1 MASSKSKKSWT
12 SKPSNAVDEKPKR
25 IEIVRTITIS
35 HSLLALSQATI
46 KKTITA
52 GVKSQAMLE
61 YDGFEQQRGVY
72 DPIGAKKRQDDTA
85 LALRNIIMKD
95 TI

>member
-1 MASSKSKKSWT
+1 
-12 SKPSNAVDEKPKR
+12 
-25 IEIVRTITIS
+25 
-35 HSLLALSQATI
+35 
-46 KKTITA
+46 
-52 GVKSQAMLE
+52 MLE
-61 YDGFEQQRGVY
+61 YDGFEQHRGVY

>member
-1 MASSKSKKSWT
+1 MVSSKSKKSWT

-25 IEIVRTITIS
+25 LEIVRTLTIS
-35 HSLLALSQATI
+35 HSLLALSQAKI

-52 GVKSQAMLE
+52 GVKSETMLE